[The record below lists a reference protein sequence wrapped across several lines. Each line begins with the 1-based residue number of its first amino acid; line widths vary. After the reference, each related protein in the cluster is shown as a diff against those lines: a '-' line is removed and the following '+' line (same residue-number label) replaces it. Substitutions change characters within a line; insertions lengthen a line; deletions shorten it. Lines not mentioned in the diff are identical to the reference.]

1 MTVAILDAAQRVFEQ
16 YGARRAN
23 VEDVARAA
31 GISRSTLYRAYPNK
45 EALLDAVLMRQ
56 FDEFLAELDRVASGL
71 PPREAVVECFAR
83 GIALTREIPLL
94 ARLVETEPEIITGV
108 GAASPSSLVLGT
120 ADQVAHTL
128 RRSGATMPED
138 ELHIVAEL
146 MLRLAYTYLL
156 NPHGHLDL
164 TDDETV
170 RDYAR
175 RYLAPLVH

>member
-1 MTVAILDAAQRVFEQ
+1 VTTAILDAAQRVFEQ

-56 FDEFLAELDRVASGL
+56 LGDFMAELDRVASGL
-71 PPREAVVECFAR
+71 PPQEAVVECFAR

-94 ARLVETEPEIITGV
+94 ARLVETEPEIITGA
-108 GAASPSSLVLGT
+108 GATSHSSLVLST
-120 ADQVAHTL
+120 ADQVARTL
-128 RRSGATMPED
+128 RRSGATMPDD
-138 ELHIVAEL
+138 ELHVVAEL

-156 NPHGHLDL
+156 NPRGNLDL
-164 TDDETV
+164 TDEAQV
-170 RDYAR
+170 RAYAA